1 MTTKVAP
8 STLINSGHRSELIR
22 YSRDFDHPL
31 NARNGRNRMNSGSTA
46 GGGGGTV
53 SARAMRG
60 LARGP
65 WLALRRSAGE
75 RGRIPAGAVWTVSEL
90 RTERD
95 AQDGN
100 VARPGAQLATQ
111 PASRFSPCEP

>member
-1 MTTKVAP
+1 MTPVP
-8 STLINSGHRSELIR
+8 SSPPLAHARRLPQGALAQ
-22 YSRDFDHPL
+22 HP
-31 NARNGRNRMNSGSTA
+31 RPMQGRVRGA
-46 GGGGGTV
+46 L
-53 SARAMRG
+53 RLRG

-65 WLALRRSAGE
+65 WLALRRSAGG

-100 VARPGAQLATQ
+100 VARPGAPLATQ
-111 PASRFSPCEP
+111 PATRFH